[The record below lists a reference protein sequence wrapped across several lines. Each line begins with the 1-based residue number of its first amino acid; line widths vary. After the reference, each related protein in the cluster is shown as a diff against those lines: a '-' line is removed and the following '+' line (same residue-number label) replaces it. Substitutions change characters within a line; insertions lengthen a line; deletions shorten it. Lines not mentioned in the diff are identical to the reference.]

1 MTDLTQLG
9 KDAKK
14 SAHALAL
21 MSTEQKNSLLKQMA
35 LTIKKK
41 KSRRTIR
48 SQPERFSTS

>member
-14 SAHALAL
+14 SAHTLAL
-21 MSTEQKNSLLKQMA
+21 MTTDQKNSLLKQMA
-35 LTIKKK
+35 LTIKKNQE
-41 KSRRTIR
+41 RTIR

>member
-14 SAHALAL
+14 SAHTLAL

-35 LTIKKK
+35 LTIKKIK
-41 KSRRTIR
+41 AHY
-48 SQPERFSTS
+48 